1 MKLYIMKK
9 NALDNL
15 KKDMKKLY
23 SNYYIEENNE
33 WMSEACGENP
43 FIEFADIK
51 DFELAD
57 LSLPKGKIEADNCK
71 IIYSNLM
78 KYITPSQ
85 ASDERL
91 WAGLCNGTF
100 YEYVKKR
107 WDYIGEIKFDDDKN
121 VSNILSRFFC
131 GDNST
136 RRGLYRNTLS
146 KCWWVGYNLY
156 DEENKNHF
164 WRIDSLGY
172 NDFSSKISDIFASN
186 NFSSNIEIIDGIIQG
201 ISYFREH
208 DILLSVKEHIR
219 MALQYLNAIG
229 GSIILDGLNKDE
241 IADLV
246 INKIKTLLMGNK
258 DDLDFD
264 EAESYEENI
273 DDE

>member
-9 NALDNL
+9 NALDTL

-146 KCWWVGYNLY
+146 KCWWVG
-156 DEENKNHF
+156 
-164 WRIDSLGY
+164 
-172 NDFSSKISDIFASN
+172 
-186 NFSSNIEIIDGIIQG
+186 
-201 ISYFREH
+201 
-208 DILLSVKEHIR
+208 
-219 MALQYLNAIG
+219 
-229 GSIILDGLNKDE
+229 
-241 IADLV
+241 
-246 INKIKTLLMGNK
+246 
-258 DDLDFD
+258 
-264 EAESYEENI
+264 
-273 DDE
+273 